1 MGHVNAGSY
10 GHTAVEK
17 VAALVCGGVHPCA
30 ALETAA
36 KGEIAAELA
45 RRSATKPPFSKQVA
59 VTDPKSESNFGL
71 TLGQHAKG
79 CVVILEVRHQS
90 AAWWVDLKAGD
101 YLAAVDGHKVS
112 SAVTA
117 SHRLR
122 PTTQAIL
129 HIAYHPRLHGEALA
143 TSYIGV
149 LN

>member
-90 AAWWVDLKAGD
+90 AAWCPVPDC
-101 YLAAVDGHKVS
+101 
-112 SAVTA
+112 
-117 SHRLR
+117 
-122 PTTQAIL
+122 
-129 HIAYHPRLHGEALA
+129 
-143 TSYIGV
+143 
-149 LN
+149 